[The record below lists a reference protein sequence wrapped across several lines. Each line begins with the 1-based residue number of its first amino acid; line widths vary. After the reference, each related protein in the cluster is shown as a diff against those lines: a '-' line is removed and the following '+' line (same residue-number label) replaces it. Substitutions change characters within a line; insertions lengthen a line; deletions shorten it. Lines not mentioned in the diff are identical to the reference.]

1 MPMQRRGSNG
11 VNGGLCG
18 YARSMILIQGVQSHD
33 LSLVS
38 DMIPVV
44 FFLFV
49 VLSGVLYCV
58 RAEM

>member
-1 MPMQRRGSNG
+1 
-11 VNGGLCG
+11 
-18 YARSMILIQGVQSHD
+18 MILIQGVQSHD